1 MLHSELKVDPE
12 PAAPHHAP
20 GCIVRTE
27 ARVQQ
32 GACGHGQVS
41 HQARDQIRARRGVHH
56 HSLCNRGQDTTTSR
70 ASGDSAKEEQQEVER
85 GWPQAAVTAPISHGV
100 LAVNECADSGKGR
113 GVKFLG
119 VEVSPLCCT
128 HACCCRRVLNEHG
141 FQMQGKRSRVWV
153 CEETHNGVHKHSK

>member
-12 PAAPHHAP
+12 RAAPHHAP
-20 GCIVRTE
+20 GCIVRME

-32 GACGHGQVS
+32 GACGQGQVS
-41 HQARDQIRARRGVHH
+41 HQARDQMRARRGVHH
-56 HSLCNRGQDTTTSR
+56 H
-70 ASGDSAKEEQQEVER
+70 SGDSAKEEQQEVGR

-100 LAVNECADSGKGR
+100 LAVNECADSPGADSGKTKC
-113 GVKFLG
+113 VFLG

-128 HACCCRRVLNEHG
+128 HACCCGHVLNEQG
-141 FQMQGKRSRVWV
+141 FQMQGKWRQVWV